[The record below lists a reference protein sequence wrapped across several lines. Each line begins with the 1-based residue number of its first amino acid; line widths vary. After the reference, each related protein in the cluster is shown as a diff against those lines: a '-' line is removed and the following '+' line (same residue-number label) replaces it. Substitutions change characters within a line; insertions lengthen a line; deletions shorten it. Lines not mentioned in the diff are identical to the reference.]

1 MLWTRTEYQ
10 FKNYGIYDR
19 ETHNNF
25 KTKKKYFQHHF
36 IYMLDIYLRI
46 VFCAF

>member
-25 KTKKKYFQHHF
+25 KTKKSYFQHHF
-36 IYMLDIYLRI
+36 INI
-46 VFCAF
+46 